1 MSATSGS
8 PPQPETQVHLGNWRQ
23 PPHCRW
29 AFNHVREIV
38 PAAPILRDRDA
49 HRPLRHTASG
59 LDDIA
64 FHGHGGAPLTAE
76 QWIVRGAIDAVVALH
91 GDAVLHEWYAP
102 GQAPALPHILMS
114 VSKSVLGL
122 LAGAVLSETGTRE
135 DTPIVSVLPELAGG
149 AWDGATL
156 RQALD
161 MQVSIHFE
169 EDYLATDGA
178 IIEYRKAQGWN
189 PLGPDE
195 RPSDLRSFFP
205 SLKAGHGPHGGPF
218 HYVSPNTDMLAW
230 ALERISGSRYNDLL
244 TALLWQPIG
253 AEEDAYITVDR
264 LGAPRAAGGVCAT
277 ARDLARLG
285 LVVCE
290 EGSVAGRQVL
300 PAAWVHDTLGGGDRD
315 AFARGDFRDKLPGAP
330 ISYRNYC
337 YWNACAEP
345 YLFGVGIHGQAW
357 VIDPHRAL
365 VVVVQ
370 SSHGD
375 PQPSGAIAN
384 AIAFFSAVRNRLS

>member
-1 MSATSGS
+1 MSANSGS
-8 PPQPETQVHLGNWRQ
+8 ARQPKDPVHLGNWRQ
-23 PPHCRW
+23 APHCRW

-38 PAAPILRDRDA
+38 PAAPILRDRRA
-49 HRPLRHTASG
+49 KRPLRDTSTA
-59 LDDIA
+59 LDGIR
-64 FHGHGGAPLTAE
+64 FTGHSSATLTAA
-76 QWIVRGAIDAVVALH
+76 QWLDQGAVDAVVALH
-91 GDAVLHEWYAP
+91 GDRVVHEWYAA
-102 GQAPALPHILMS
+102 GQGPALPHILMS

-122 LAGAVLSETGTRE
+122 LAGAVLSETGTRA
-135 DTPIVSVLPELAGG
+135 DTPVVSVLPELAGS

-161 MQVSIHFE
+161 MQVSIRFE
-169 EDYLATDGA
+169 ENYLATDGA

-189 PLGPDE
+189 PLGPGE
-195 RPSDLRSFFP
+195 QPSDLRTFFP
-205 SLKAGHGPHGGPF
+205 RLRAGEGEHGGPF
-218 HYVSPNTDMLAW
+218 HYVSPNTDMMAW
-230 ALERISGSRYNDLL
+230 ALERVSGTRYNELL
-244 TALLWQPIG
+244 TSVLWQPMA

-285 LVVCE
+285 LVVCQ
-290 EGSVAGRQVL
+290 EGTLAGRQVL
-300 PAAWVHDTLGGGDRD
+300 PADWVRDTLGGGDRD

-357 VIDPHRAL
+357 VIDPQRAL
-365 VVVVQ
+365 VVAVQ

-375 PQPSGAIAN
+375 PQPDGAIAN
-384 AIAFFSAVRNRLS
+384 AIGFFSAVRDHLG